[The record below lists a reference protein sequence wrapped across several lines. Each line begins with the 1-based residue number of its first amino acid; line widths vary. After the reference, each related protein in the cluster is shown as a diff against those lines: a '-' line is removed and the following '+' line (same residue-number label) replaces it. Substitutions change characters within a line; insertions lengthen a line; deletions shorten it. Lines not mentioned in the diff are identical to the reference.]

1 MPCLHKA
8 LFVGS
13 NYNDTLHMTKY
24 LKKSLAVFFLT
35 FLTNYVFAQDKEF
48 DQYTITPK
56 DTSNKFPLDYKISR
70 PRLEYPNWD
79 IDYDVYNKF
88 LTPAIRKTQA
98 SFSYNDKGVIV
109 SVIPNAIMTLSQ
121 LDTSTAVSDPNQLVG
136 TWRMIKFRSI
146 RFNDSIYLPTKTYYR
161 LPDTLLHDK
170 SNDEA
175 FAVFT
180 DNNFK
185 LYAKEEGKT
194 SYKKMMSAKYKVE
207 NSRFMMVYKFVKASG
222 GVSMYGIDEKGYL
235 ILNYPKVIEN
245 VKKGEY
251 FSYYSIIEQYI
262 FQKVK

>member
-1 MPCLHKA
+1 MNKNSIK
-8 LFVGS
+8 LF
-13 NYNDTLHMTKY
+13 TI
-24 LKKSLAVFFLT
+24 FFLT
-35 FLTNYVFAQDKEF
+35 VLTNAVFAQDKEF
-48 DQYTITPK
+48 DQYTTIPK

-79 IDYDVYNKF
+79 IDYDVYDKF
-88 LTPAIRKTQA
+88 STPAIRKTQA
-98 SFSYNDKGVIV
+98 SFSYTDKGVMV

-121 LDTSTAVSDPNQLVG
+121 LDTTTAINNPTQLVG

-146 RFNDSIYLPTKTYYR
+146 RFNDSVYLPTKTYYR
-161 LPDTLLHDK
+161 LSDTLLQDK

-185 LYAKEEGKT
+185 LYAKEQGKT

-207 NSRFMMVYKFVKASG
+207 NCRFMTVYKLVKAGG
-222 GVSMYGIDEKGYL
+222 GVSQYGIDEKGFL

-251 FSYYSIIEQYI
+251 FSYYSIIEQYF